1 MLSMFE
7 IVTDSSANLTDELI
21 EQYQLPIL
29 SLTVRVE
36 GQEYVSYVKG
46 RKSDIK
52 PIYDKMR
59 QKKPVETSAANPG
72 QCHEIFEE
80 LLNAG
85 KDLLYIGCSA
95 GWSGT

>member
-46 RKSDIK
+46 HKSDIK
-52 PIYDKMR
+52 PI
-59 QKKPVETSAANPG
+59 
-72 QCHEIFEE
+72 
-80 LLNAG
+80 
-85 KDLLYIGCSA
+85 
-95 GWSGT
+95 

>member
-46 RKSDIK
+46 HKSDIK

-59 QKKPVETSAANPG
+59 QKKDRKSVV
-72 QCHEIFEE
+72 
-80 LLNAG
+80 
-85 KDLLYIGCSA
+85 
-95 GWSGT
+95 